1 MTCGRRLIAFAILL
15 SALMSGI
22 AAPPARAQTWEGT
35 VEVSVNSLKFDEEG
49 EAVYKV
55 RLSEP
60 PTGNKWWVRV
70 FVDGAARSEG
80 NYKGYEWVP
89 SVGFEFNKDDWD
101 QWREIRVIKTE
112 NAKENVMFSHEVWD
126 HENNCPVHNVGQVTT
141 GPKGSGNKGG
151 DGGNTDGGNT
161 DGGNTDGGNTD
172 GGNTGGSNTD
182 GDNTGGDNTGGDN
195 TGGDNTGGGNTG
207 GGNTGGG
214 NTGGD
219 NTGGGGNDGV
229 GTDSLQNNAPVLD
242 DPGTLTIEENVGST
256 TRPAENVGS
265 PVTASDADNDPLTF
279 TLEGAEAQFFSIGRT
294 SGQIMTRSGAVYDRE
309 AKESYTVTVKVS
321 DGRASDTVD
330 ATISVTDVSE
340 RPRAPAAPKVR
351 LAPEDRTGLS
361 VIWTAP
367 SNRGRPPI
375 ESYDLQYRAG
385 PDDTWIDGP
394 QDVTET
400 SALIL
405 NIQDFD
411 EELPYEVRVRATNAD
426 GDSDWSP
433 PGRLG
438 RGLEGDTVQKSWIV
452 RFARTVGSQ
461 MLNALDGR
469 FDGGSETQVSVAGM
483 SAGGAAYPG
492 PGFGWGSSG
501 NFGTRA
507 GWDKSGFRGA
517 MPGRARSGLP
527 PGSSFQIGAGDDEK
541 GEATWTAWGRFGIAR
556 FDARKKPVPLFGDV
570 STAVIG
576 ADVAQDRW
584 LGGLAVSISE
594 GAGVFEL
601 AGDEVA
607 GKSKGRLVNLYGFAR
622 YRLTETIDVW
632 GIVGSGKGK
641 LNFRQED
648 DAAGRTDIGMRI
660 VSGGVRGRLPSPDW
674 GLGIDLAVKADAM
687 WVQAE
692 SDAAGDLV
700 AAQGEAT
707 RLRLIG
713 EGSRAFEVGGG
724 TLTLT
729 GEGGLR
735 HDGGDADKGV
745 GILVGGGV
753 RYRARGYT
761 VRGHAHGVLAHAEK
775 GFGEWGITGEV
786 RINPGQ
792 LGRGFFLTVAPGWGA
807 GPGGIERMQSAPGG
821 APGVDGAQAFAAE
834 GRLNTE
840 IGYGLRAPV
849 GAGLLTPHAG
859 LSLSMRGTQQWR
871 AGARWRI
878 APQTVFGF
886 EGTRDVTRGP
896 EPAAHSIL
904 FRANAR
910 W

>member
-49 EAVYKV
+49 EAFYKV

-60 PTGNKWWVRV
+60 PTEDNWWVRV

-89 SVGFEFNKDDWD
+89 SVGFEFDKDNWD

-112 NAKENVMFSHEVWD
+112 NAKENVMFSHEVWNHKND
-126 HENNCPVHNVGQVTT
+126 CPVHNVGQVTT
-141 GPKGSGNKGG
+141 GPKGSGNNGG
-151 DGGNTDGGNT
+151 DGD
-161 DGGNTDGGNTD
+161 
-172 GGNTGGSNTD
+172 TGG
-182 GDNTGGDNTGGDN
+182 GNTGGDNTGGDN
-195 TGGDNTGGGNTG
+195 TGGDNTDGGNTDGGGN
-207 GGNTGGG
+207 N
-214 NTGGD
+214 
-219 NTGGGGNDGV
+219 GV

-330 ATISVTDVSE
+330 
-340 RPRAPAAPKVR
+340 
-351 LAPEDRTGLS
+351 
-361 VIWTAP
+361 
-367 SNRGRPPI
+367 
-375 ESYDLQYRAG
+375 
-385 PDDTWIDGP
+385 
-394 QDVTET
+394 
-400 SALIL
+400 
-405 NIQDFD
+405 
-411 EELPYEVRVRATNAD
+411 
-426 GDSDWSP
+426 
-433 PGRLG
+433 
-438 RGLEGDTVQKSWIV
+438 
-452 RFARTVGSQ
+452 
-461 MLNALDGR
+461 
-469 FDGGSETQVSVAGM
+469 
-483 SAGGAAYPG
+483 
-492 PGFGWGSSG
+492 
-501 NFGTRA
+501 
-507 GWDKSGFRGA
+507 
-517 MPGRARSGLP
+517 
-527 PGSSFQIGAGDDEK
+527 
-541 GEATWTAWGRFGIAR
+541 
-556 FDARKKPVPLFGDV
+556 
-570 STAVIG
+570 
-576 ADVAQDRW
+576 
-584 LGGLAVSISE
+584 
-594 GAGVFEL
+594 
-601 AGDEVA
+601 
-607 GKSKGRLVNLYGFAR
+607 
-622 YRLTETIDVW
+622 
-632 GIVGSGKGK
+632 
-641 LNFRQED
+641 
-648 DAAGRTDIGMRI
+648 
-660 VSGGVRGRLPSPDW
+660 
-674 GLGIDLAVKADAM
+674 
-687 WVQAE
+687 
-692 SDAAGDLV
+692 LV

-761 VRGHAHGVLAHAEK
+761 VRGHAHGVLAHAEN